1 MLCAVILSSKME
13 NLIKKFKSKE
23 DFDKFTKILS
33 ERMKDGKPISDK
45 PMIDGMVIG
54 FILTTKFATDLFLQ
68 KDMGRVLDGTIQKLE
83 QIVIWC
89 TNNEDELCR
98 LL

>member
-1 MLCAVILSSKME
+1 MKKLLE
-13 NLIKKFKSKE
+13 KFKSKE

-33 ERMKDGKPISDK
+33 ERMKEGEPISDK

-54 FILTTKFATDLFLQ
+54 FILTTKFTQDLFLQ
-68 KDMGRVLDGTIQKLE
+68 KDMGNVLDGTIQKLE

-89 TNNEDELCR
+89 SNNEDKLCD